1 MNTQA
6 EKLEIVRLL
15 FNTNKK
21 STLKAV
27 KSILSKD
34 MDETEYL
41 LSSQANKLRLG
52 KSMNHADEG
61 KYQFVDLNK
70 LWK

>member
-41 LSSQANKLRLG
+41 LSSQANRLRLE
-52 KSMNHADEG
+52 KSIKHADEG
-61 KYQFVDLNK
+61 KYQPVDLNK

>member
-1 MNTQA
+1 MNTNT
-6 EKLEIVRLL
+6 EKLGIVRLL
-15 FNTNKK
+15 FNTNNK

-27 KSILSKD
+27 KSILSKE

-41 LSSQANKLRLG
+41 LASETNKLRLQ
-52 KSMNHADEG
+52 KSMKHADQG
-61 KYQFVDLNK
+61 KHQPVDLNK

>member
-15 FNTNKK
+15 FNTNNK

-41 LSSQANKLRLG
+41 LASEANRLCLQ
-52 KSMNHADEG
+52 KSIKHANEG
-61 KYQFVDLNK
+61 KYQPVDLNK

>member
-1 MNTQA
+1 MNTNTA
-6 EKLEIVRLL
+6 KLEIVRLL
-15 FNTNKK
+15 FNTNNK

-27 KSILSKD
+27 KSIISKD

-41 LSSQANKLRLG
+41 LASEANKLRLQ
-52 KSMNHADEG
+52 KSMKHAQEG
-61 KYQFVDLNK
+61 KFQPVDLNK